1 MRQYSTVFLTNP
13 RIFQANMPDRG
24 TLGEG
29 KILRKPGKSVAGLS
43 MGVLAEHA
51 REGAMRV
58 NYRFS
63 RLCCHSEWQR
73 RVS

>member
-1 MRQYSTVFLTNP
+1 
-13 RIFQANMPDRG
+13 MPDRG

-43 MGVLAEHA
+43 MEVLVERA
-51 REGAMRV
+51 REGVMRV
-58 NYRFS
+58 NYRFF
-63 RLCCHSEWQR
+63 RLCCHSEWRR

>member
-24 TLGEG
+24 TQGER
-29 KILRKPGKSVAGLS
+29 KNLRKPGKSVAGLS
-43 MGVLAEHA
+43 MEVLVERA

-58 NYRFS
+58 NFRFP
-63 RLCCHSEWQR
+63 RLRCHSEWQR